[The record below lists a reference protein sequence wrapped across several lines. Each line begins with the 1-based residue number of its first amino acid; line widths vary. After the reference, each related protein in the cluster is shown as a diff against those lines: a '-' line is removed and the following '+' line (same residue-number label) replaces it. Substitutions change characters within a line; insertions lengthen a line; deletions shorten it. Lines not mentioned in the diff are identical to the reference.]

1 MNLTASSKKLASQ
14 VAAVKSTLRHP
25 TLNTLSTSWSVS
37 QYLKK
42 KSQRFRGKKMNLTAS
57 GKNTLQKILIFQ
69 TFFFSDRKSKKK
81 LKRVFYSKNRSSPKK
96 KMNLTA
102 SENFSGGTPMFL
114 AEAVK
119 FIFF

>member
-81 LKRVFYSKNRSSPKK
+81 VEK
-96 KMNLTA
+96 
-102 SENFSGGTPMFL
+102 GFL
-114 AEAVK
+114 L
-119 FIFF
+119 